1 MSITNYWF
9 QLIWLLTVGMV
20 LAISLPKKQEI
31 VMGRIE
37 ERWQIAP
44 AVLLVVPYILA
55 ATLRSDNFGDTYAY
69 RSVFREAPSKIA
81 ALPLY
86 LEGIKK
92 DKGFSVL
99 IVIIK
104 ALIGNSPILFFMF
117 IATVQMLCMA
127 FIYRKYSENYWMSIF
142 VFVAGTDYMSWCHNG
157 ILIDDGSSDSSYS
170 ICKEYEEKDTR
181 MRCFTQKNHG
191 VSYTRNKGISLARGK
206 FIAFLDA
213 DDFIPPN
220 YLYELVKCCEIG
232 DVAICD
238 TVFLDEKAVKFR
250 FTVGKTVLTRTDAI
264 NALLIRKSINSGP
277 AGKLYKKELIANLKF
292 PSIKTYEDILF
303 TLDAL
308 LNANKIVTTDR
319 TQYFYV
325 ENNNGAMSKMIKNPS
340 LDIIIATERLL
351 QVIAQRK
358 DLKPEC
364 CYVTVSHLFQYV
376 IGLFQE
382 NNYRNSEFVDGT
394 RKLFRKYMCL
404 ILTCRAIPWKEK
416 LVFFLFGQG
425 IFLQNGKRIHW
436 IRKE

>member
-9 QLIWLLTVGMV
+9 QLIWLLTVGMF

-157 ILIDDGSSDSSYS
+157 IRQFLAIAIIMAGFPLLLKRKYIPLIAIILLGATFHASALLMIPIIFIVQGKAWNKKSVLCILGCILILIFVNQFTDGMNNILSNTQYSNMVADWKEWEDNGTNPIRVFVYS
-170 ICKEYEEKDTR
+170 IPMILSIIGRKQIKEADNPVINIVTNFSILTSVIA
-181 MRCFTQKNHG
+181 M
-191 VSYTRNKGISLARGK
+191 VSMKTSGIFIGRLISYGSMYSASILLPWEIENIFTRNSTIIIKSA
-206 FIAFLDA
+206 
-213 DDFIPPN
+213 
-220 YLYELVKCCEIG
+220 
-232 DVAICD
+232 
-238 TVFLDEKAVKFR
+238 
-250 FTVGKTVLTRTDAI
+250 TVLGYIGFFYYQMHFTWG
-264 NALLIRKSINSGP
+264 LI
-277 AGKLYKKELIANLKF
+277 
-292 PSIKTYEDILF
+292 
-303 TLDAL
+303 
-308 LNANKIVTTDR
+308 
-319 TQYFYV
+319 
-325 ENNNGAMSKMIKNPS
+325 
-340 LDIIIATERLL
+340 
-351 QVIAQRK
+351 
-358 DLKPEC
+358 
-364 CYVTVSHLFQYV
+364 
-376 IGLFQE
+376 
-382 NNYRNSEFVDGT
+382 
-394 RKLFRKYMCL
+394 
-404 ILTCRAIPWKEK
+404 
-416 LVFFLFGQG
+416 
-425 IFLQNGKRIHW
+425 
-436 IRKE
+436 

>member
-1 MSITNYWF
+1 MISI
-9 QLIWLLTVGMV
+9 
-20 LAISLPKKQEI
+20 
-31 VMGRIE
+31 
-37 ERWQIAP
+37 
-44 AVLLVVPYILA
+44 
-55 ATLRSDNFGDTYAY
+55 
-69 RSVFREAPSKIA
+69 
-81 ALPLY
+81 
-86 LEGIKK
+86 
-92 DKGFSVL
+92 
-99 IVIIK
+99 II
-104 ALIGNSPILFFMF
+104 PIFN
-117 IATVQMLCMA
+117 A
-127 FIYRKYSENYWMSIF
+127 ENYLKRMLESILGQSYQKF
-142 VFVAGTDYMSWCHNG
+142 EC

-277 AGKLYKKELIANLKF
+277 VGKLYKKELIANLKF

-308 LNANKIVTTDR
+308 LNANKIVTTDQ

>member
-157 ILIDDGSSDSSYS
+157 IRQFLAIAIIMAGFPLLLKRKYIPLIAIILLGATFHASALLMIPIIFIVQGKAWNKKTLLFMVAVIVIVAGIGQFTNVLDSMLAETQYKNVVSDWQSWNDNGTNALRVLVYAVPSVLSLIGLRFIRNEDDKVINLCTNMSIVSVGFYIVSMFTSGIFIGRLPIYFSLYSY
-170 ICKEYEEKDTR
+170 ILLPWEIDH
-181 MRCFTQKNHG
+181 MFTKR
-191 VSYTRNKGISLARGK
+191 SARLIYVVMVVGYLG
-206 FIAFLDA
+206 F
-213 DDFIPPN
+213 
-220 YLYELVKCCEIG
+220 YLYSV
-232 DVAICD
+232 
-238 TVFLDEKAVKFR
+238 
-250 FTVGKTVLTRTDAI
+250 
-264 NALLIRKSINSGP
+264 NNLLG
-277 AGKLYKKELIANLKF
+277 
-292 PSIKTYEDILF
+292 
-303 TLDAL
+303 
-308 LNANKIVTTDR
+308 
-319 TQYFYV
+319 
-325 ENNNGAMSKMIKNPS
+325 
-340 LDIIIATERLL
+340 
-351 QVIAQRK
+351 
-358 DLKPEC
+358 
-364 CYVTVSHLFQYV
+364 
-376 IGLFQE
+376 
-382 NNYRNSEFVDGT
+382 
-394 RKLFRKYMCL
+394 
-404 ILTCRAIPWKEK
+404 
-416 LVFFLFGQG
+416 
-425 IFLQNGKRIHW
+425 
-436 IRKE
+436 

>member
-1 MSITNYWF
+1 
-9 QLIWLLTVGMV
+9 
-20 LAISLPKKQEI
+20 
-31 VMGRIE
+31 MGQSYQKFE
-37 ERWQIAP
+37 
-44 AVLLVVPYILA
+44 
-55 ATLRSDNFGDTYAY
+55 
-69 RSVFREAPSKIA
+69 
-81 ALPLY
+81 
-86 LEGIKK
+86 
-92 DKGFSVL
+92 
-99 IVIIK
+99 
-104 ALIGNSPILFFMF
+104 
-117 IATVQMLCMA
+117 C
-127 FIYRKYSENYWMSIF
+127 
-142 VFVAGTDYMSWCHNG
+142 

-416 LVFFLFGQG
+416 LVFFLFGSG
-425 IFLQNGKRIHW
+425 NIFAKWKKNSLDKEGMKWQKFICMLMAGVLHFLHHFDSEPFSIRYSKSLRCRFSRFSSNTCLIKLNCNVMIIFSNAIKSNSLNGSFCSETTKYISCLSN
-436 IRKE
+436 ILSFLIYSI

>member
-157 ILIDDGSSDSSYS
+157 IRQFLAIAIIMAGFPLLLKRKYIPLIAIILLGATFHASALLMIPIIFIVQGKAWNKKSVLCILGCILILIFVNQFTDGMNNILSNTQYSNMVADWKEWEDNGTNPIRVFVYS
-170 ICKEYEEKDTR
+170 IPMILSIIGRKQIKEADNPVINIVTNFSILTSVIA
-181 MRCFTQKNHG
+181 M
-191 VSYTRNKGISLARGK
+191 VSMKTSGIFIGRLISYGSMYSASILLPWEIENIFTRNSTIIIKSA
-206 FIAFLDA
+206 
-213 DDFIPPN
+213 
-220 YLYELVKCCEIG
+220 
-232 DVAICD
+232 
-238 TVFLDEKAVKFR
+238 
-250 FTVGKTVLTRTDAI
+250 TVLGYIGFFYYQMHFTWG
-264 NALLIRKSINSGP
+264 LIW
-277 AGKLYKKELIANLKF
+277 
-292 PSIKTYEDILF
+292 
-303 TLDAL
+303 
-308 LNANKIVTTDR
+308 KI
-319 TQYFYV
+319 Q
-325 ENNNGAMSKMIKNPS
+325 
-340 LDIIIATERLL
+340 
-351 QVIAQRK
+351 
-358 DLKPEC
+358 
-364 CYVTVSHLFQYV
+364 
-376 IGLFQE
+376 
-382 NNYRNSEFVDGT
+382 
-394 RKLFRKYMCL
+394 
-404 ILTCRAIPWKEK
+404 K
-416 LVFFLFGQG
+416 LV
-425 IFLQNGKRIHW
+425 
-436 IRKE
+436 

>member
-157 ILIDDGSSDSSYS
+157 IRQFLAIAIIMAGFPLLLKRKYIPLIAIILLGATFHASALLMIPIIFIVQGKAWNKKTLLFMVAVIAIVAGIGQFTNVLDSMLAETQYKNVVSDWQSWNDNGTNALRVLVYAVPSVLSLIGLRFIRNEDDKVINLCTNMSIVSVGFYIVSMFTSGIFIGRLPIYFSLYSY
-170 ICKEYEEKDTR
+170 ILLPWEIDH
-181 MRCFTQKNHG
+181 MFTKR
-191 VSYTRNKGISLARGK
+191 SARLIYVVMVVGYLG
-206 FIAFLDA
+206 F
-213 DDFIPPN
+213 
-220 YLYELVKCCEIG
+220 YLYSV
-232 DVAICD
+232 
-238 TVFLDEKAVKFR
+238 
-250 FTVGKTVLTRTDAI
+250 
-264 NALLIRKSINSGP
+264 NNLLG
-277 AGKLYKKELIANLKF
+277 
-292 PSIKTYEDILF
+292 
-303 TLDAL
+303 
-308 LNANKIVTTDR
+308 
-319 TQYFYV
+319 
-325 ENNNGAMSKMIKNPS
+325 
-340 LDIIIATERLL
+340 
-351 QVIAQRK
+351 
-358 DLKPEC
+358 
-364 CYVTVSHLFQYV
+364 
-376 IGLFQE
+376 
-382 NNYRNSEFVDGT
+382 
-394 RKLFRKYMCL
+394 
-404 ILTCRAIPWKEK
+404 
-416 LVFFLFGQG
+416 
-425 IFLQNGKRIHW
+425 
-436 IRKE
+436 

>member
-142 VFVAGTDYMSWCHNG
+142 VFVAGTDYMSWCPTVFGNCHYHG
-157 ILIDDGSSDSSYS
+157 RISITAKKKIYTTDSNYS
-170 ICKEYEEKDTR
+170 IRSDISC
-181 MRCFTQKNHG
+181 
-191 VSYTRNKGISLARGK
+191 VS
-206 FIAFLDA
+206 IAYDPDHF
-213 DDFIPPN
+213 
-220 YLYELVKCCEIG
+220 YC
-232 DVAICD
+232 
-238 TVFLDEKAVKFR
+238 
-250 FTVGKTVLTRTDAI
+250 
-264 NALLIRKSINSGP
+264 
-277 AGKLYKKELIANLKF
+277 AGKGME
-292 PSIKTYEDILF
+292 
-303 TLDAL
+303 
-308 LNANKIVTTDR
+308 
-319 TQYFYV
+319 
-325 ENNNGAMSKMIKNPS
+325 
-340 LDIIIATERLL
+340 
-351 QVIAQRK
+351 
-358 DLKPEC
+358 
-364 CYVTVSHLFQYV
+364 
-376 IGLFQE
+376 
-382 NNYRNSEFVDGT
+382 
-394 RKLFRKYMCL
+394 
-404 ILTCRAIPWKEK
+404 
-416 LVFFLFGQG
+416 
-425 IFLQNGKRIHW
+425 
-436 IRKE
+436 

>member
-157 ILIDDGSSDSSYS
+157 IRQFLAIAIIMAGFPLLLKRKYIPLIAIILLGATFHASALLMIPIIFIVQGKAWNKKSVLCILGCILILIFVNQFTDGMNNILSNTQYSNMVADWKEWEDNGTNPIRVFVYS
-170 ICKEYEEKDTR
+170 IPMILSIIGRKQIKEADNPVINIVTNFSILTSVIA
-181 MRCFTQKNHG
+181 M
-191 VSYTRNKGISLARGK
+191 VSMKTSGIFIGRLISYGSMYSASILLPWEIENIFTRNS
-206 FIAFLDA
+206 
-213 DDFIPPN
+213 
-220 YLYELVKCCEIG
+220 
-232 DVAICD
+232 
-238 TVFLDEKAVKFR
+238 T
-250 FTVGKTVLTRTDAI
+250 
-264 NALLIRKSINSGP
+264 
-277 AGKLYKKELIANLKF
+277 
-292 PSIKTYEDILF
+292 
-303 TLDAL
+303 
-308 LNANKIVTTDR
+308 
-319 TQYFYV
+319 
-325 ENNNGAMSKMIKNPS
+325 
-340 LDIIIATERLL
+340 IIIL
-351 QVIAQRK
+351 QHVVVHGDHIHQRQGAAVVIAIQAVR
-358 DLKPEC
+358 
-364 CYVTVSHLFQYV
+364 Q
-376 IGLFQE
+376 
-382 NNYRNSEFVDGT
+382 
-394 RKLFRKYMCL
+394 
-404 ILTCRAIPWKEK
+404 
-416 LVFFLFGQG
+416 
-425 IFLQNGKRIHW
+425 
-436 IRKE
+436 

>member
-157 ILIDDGSSDSSYS
+157 IRQFLAIAIIMAGFPLLLKRKYIPLIAIILLGATFHASALLMIPIIFIVQGKAWNKKSVLCILGCILILIFVNQFTDGMNNILSNTQYSNMVADWKEWEDNGTNPIRVFVYS
-170 ICKEYEEKDTR
+170 IPMILSIIGRKQIKEADNPVINIVTNFSILTSVIA
-181 MRCFTQKNHG
+181 M
-191 VSYTRNKGISLARGK
+191 VSMKTSGIFIGRLISYGSMYSASILLPWEIENIFTRNSTIIIKSA
-206 FIAFLDA
+206 
-213 DDFIPPN
+213 
-220 YLYELVKCCEIG
+220 
-232 DVAICD
+232 
-238 TVFLDEKAVKFR
+238 
-250 FTVGKTVLTRTDAI
+250 TVLGYIGFKARMLLCYSIPFVSICNRTF
-264 NALLIRKSINSGP
+264 SG
-277 AGKLYKKELIANLKF
+277 E
-292 PSIKTYEDILF
+292 
-303 TLDAL
+303 
-308 LNANKIVTTDR
+308 
-319 TQYFYV
+319 
-325 ENNNGAMSKMIKNPS
+325 
-340 LDIIIATERLL
+340 
-351 QVIAQRK
+351 
-358 DLKPEC
+358 
-364 CYVTVSHLFQYV
+364 
-376 IGLFQE
+376 
-382 NNYRNSEFVDGT
+382 
-394 RKLFRKYMCL
+394 
-404 ILTCRAIPWKEK
+404 
-416 LVFFLFGQG
+416 
-425 IFLQNGKRIHW
+425 
-436 IRKE
+436 

>member
-157 ILIDDGSSDSSYS
+157 IRQFLAIAIIMAGFPLLLKRKYIPLIAIILLGATFHASALLMIPIIFIVQGKAWNKKSVLCILGCILILIFVNQFTDGMNNILSNTQYSNMVADWKEWEDNGTNPIRVFVYS
-170 ICKEYEEKDTR
+170 IPMILSIIGRKQIKEADNPVINIVTNFSILTSVIA
-181 MRCFTQKNHG
+181 M
-191 VSYTRNKGISLARGK
+191 VSMKTSGIFIGRLISYGSMYSASILLPWEIENIFTRNS
-206 FIAFLDA
+206 
-213 DDFIPPN
+213 
-220 YLYELVKCCEIG
+220 
-232 DVAICD
+232 
-238 TVFLDEKAVKFR
+238 T
-250 FTVGKTVLTRTDAI
+250 
-264 NALLIRKSINSGP
+264 
-277 AGKLYKKELIANLKF
+277 
-292 PSIKTYEDILF
+292 
-303 TLDAL
+303 
-308 LNANKIVTTDR
+308 
-319 TQYFYV
+319 
-325 ENNNGAMSKMIKNPS
+325 
-340 LDIIIATERLL
+340 IIIKSA
-351 QVIAQRK
+351 
-358 DLKPEC
+358 
-364 CYVTVSHLFQYV
+364 

>member
-1 MSITNYWF
+1 M
-9 QLIWLLTVGMV
+9 
-20 LAISLPKKQEI
+20 
-31 VMGRIE
+31 
-37 ERWQIAP
+37 
-44 AVLLVVPYILA
+44 
-55 ATLRSDNFGDTYAY
+55 
-69 RSVFREAPSKIA
+69 
-81 ALPLY
+81 
-86 LEGIKK
+86 
-92 DKGFSVL
+92 
-99 IVIIK
+99 
-104 ALIGNSPILFFMF
+104 
-117 IATVQMLCMA
+117 
-127 FIYRKYSENYWMSIF
+127 
-142 VFVAGTDYMSWCHNG
+142 
-157 ILIDDGSSDSSYS
+157 
-170 ICKEYEEKDTR
+170 
-181 MRCFTQKNHG
+181 
-191 VSYTRNKGISLARGK
+191 
-206 FIAFLDA
+206 
-213 DDFIPPN
+213 
-220 YLYELVKCCEIG
+220 
-232 DVAICD
+232 
-238 TVFLDEKAVKFR
+238 KFR

>member
-1 MSITNYWF
+1 MISI
-9 QLIWLLTVGMV
+9 
-20 LAISLPKKQEI
+20 
-31 VMGRIE
+31 
-37 ERWQIAP
+37 
-44 AVLLVVPYILA
+44 
-55 ATLRSDNFGDTYAY
+55 
-69 RSVFREAPSKIA
+69 
-81 ALPLY
+81 
-86 LEGIKK
+86 
-92 DKGFSVL
+92 
-99 IVIIK
+99 II
-104 ALIGNSPILFFMF
+104 PIFN
-117 IATVQMLCMA
+117 A
-127 FIYRKYSENYWMSIF
+127 ENYLKRMLESILGQSYQKF
-142 VFVAGTDYMSWCHNG
+142 EC

-416 LVFFLFGQG
+416 LVFFYLVREYFC
-425 IFLQNGKRIHW
+425 KME
-436 IRKE
+436 KEFIG

>member
-157 ILIDDGSSDSSYS
+157 IRQFLAIAIIMAGFPLLLKRKYIPLIAIILLGATFHASALLMIPIIFIVQGKAWNKKSVLCILGCILILIFVNQFTDGMNNILSNTQYSNMVADWKEWEDNGTNPIRVFVYS
-170 ICKEYEEKDTR
+170 IPMILSIIGRKQIKEADNPVINIVTNFSILTSVIA
-181 MRCFTQKNHG
+181 M
-191 VSYTRNKGISLARGK
+191 VSMKTSGIFIGRLISYGSMYSASILLPWEIENIFTRNSTIIIKSATVLDILDS
-206 FIAFLDA
+206 FIIRCILHGG
-213 DDFIPPN
+213 
-220 YLYELVKCCEIG
+220 LYE
-232 DVAICD
+232 
-238 TVFLDEKAVKFR
+238 
-250 FTVGKTVLTRTDAI
+250 
-264 NALLIRKSINSGP
+264 KS
-277 AGKLYKKELIANLKF
+277 
-292 PSIKTYEDILF
+292 
-303 TLDAL
+303 
-308 LNANKIVTTDR
+308 
-319 TQYFYV
+319 
-325 ENNNGAMSKMIKNPS
+325 
-340 LDIIIATERLL
+340 
-351 QVIAQRK
+351 
-358 DLKPEC
+358 
-364 CYVTVSHLFQYV
+364 
-376 IGLFQE
+376 
-382 NNYRNSEFVDGT
+382 RN
-394 RKLFRKYMCL
+394 
-404 ILTCRAIPWKEK
+404 
-416 LVFFLFGQG
+416 
-425 IFLQNGKRIHW
+425 
-436 IRKE
+436 

>member
-157 ILIDDGSSDSSYS
+157 IRQFLAIAIIMAGFPLLLKRKYIPLIAIILLGATFHASALLMIPIIFIVQGKAWNKKSVLCILGCILILIFVNQFTDGMNNILSNTQYSNMVADWKEWEDNGTNPIRVFVYS
-170 ICKEYEEKDTR
+170 IPMILSIIGRKQIKEADNPVINIVTNFSILTSVIA
-181 MRCFTQKNHG
+181 M
-191 VSYTRNKGISLARGK
+191 VSMKTSGIFIGRLISYGSMYSASILLPWEIENIFTRNSTIIIKSATVLGYIG
-206 FIAFLDA
+206 FFYYQMH
-213 DDFIPPN
+213 FTWG
-220 YLYELVKCCEIG
+220 LYE
-232 DVAICD
+232 
-238 TVFLDEKAVKFR
+238 
-250 FTVGKTVLTRTDAI
+250 
-264 NALLIRKSINSGP
+264 KS
-277 AGKLYKKELIANLKF
+277 
-292 PSIKTYEDILF
+292 
-303 TLDAL
+303 
-308 LNANKIVTTDR
+308 
-319 TQYFYV
+319 
-325 ENNNGAMSKMIKNPS
+325 
-340 LDIIIATERLL
+340 
-351 QVIAQRK
+351 
-358 DLKPEC
+358 
-364 CYVTVSHLFQYV
+364 
-376 IGLFQE
+376 
-382 NNYRNSEFVDGT
+382 RN
-394 RKLFRKYMCL
+394 
-404 ILTCRAIPWKEK
+404 
-416 LVFFLFGQG
+416 
-425 IFLQNGKRIHW
+425 
-436 IRKE
+436 

>member
-157 ILIDDGSSDSSYS
+157 IRQFLAIAIIMAGFPLLLKRKYIPLIAIILLGATFHASALLMIPIIFIVQGKAWNKKSVLCILGCILILIFVNQFTDGMNNILSNTQYSNMVADWKEWEDNGTNPIRVFVYS
-170 ICKEYEEKDTR
+170 IPMILSIIGRKQIKEADNPVINIVTNFSILTSVIA
-181 MRCFTQKNHG
+181 M
-191 VSYTRNKGISLARGK
+191 VSMKTSGIFIGRLISYGSMYSASILLPWEIENIFTRNSTIIIKSATVLGYIGFFYYQMHLHGG
-206 FIAFLDA
+206 
-213 DDFIPPN
+213 
-220 YLYELVKCCEIG
+220 LYE
-232 DVAICD
+232 
-238 TVFLDEKAVKFR
+238 
-250 FTVGKTVLTRTDAI
+250 
-264 NALLIRKSINSGP
+264 KS
-277 AGKLYKKELIANLKF
+277 
-292 PSIKTYEDILF
+292 
-303 TLDAL
+303 
-308 LNANKIVTTDR
+308 
-319 TQYFYV
+319 
-325 ENNNGAMSKMIKNPS
+325 
-340 LDIIIATERLL
+340 
-351 QVIAQRK
+351 
-358 DLKPEC
+358 
-364 CYVTVSHLFQYV
+364 
-376 IGLFQE
+376 
-382 NNYRNSEFVDGT
+382 RN
-394 RKLFRKYMCL
+394 
-404 ILTCRAIPWKEK
+404 
-416 LVFFLFGQG
+416 
-425 IFLQNGKRIHW
+425 
-436 IRKE
+436 

>member
-44 AVLLVVPYILA
+44 AVLLVV
-55 ATLRSDNFGDTYAY
+55 TYAY

-157 ILIDDGSSDSSYS
+157 IRQFLAIAIIMAGFPLLLKRKYIPLIAIILLGATFHASALLMIPIIFIVQGKAWNKKSVLCILGCILILIFVNQFTDGMNNILSNTQYSNMVADWKEWEDNGTNPIRVFVYS
-170 ICKEYEEKDTR
+170 IPMILSIIGRKQIKEADNPVINIVTNFSILTSVIA
-181 MRCFTQKNHG
+181 M
-191 VSYTRNKGISLARGK
+191 VSMKTSGICILHP
-206 FIAFLDA
+206 FY
-213 DDFIPPN
+213 
-220 YLYELVKCCEIG
+220 YL
-232 DVAICD
+232 
-238 TVFLDEKAVKFR
+238 
-250 FTVGKTVLTRTDAI
+250 
-264 NALLIRKSINSGP
+264 
-277 AGKLYKKELIANLKF
+277 GKLK
-292 PSIKTYEDILF
+292 
-303 TLDAL
+303 
-308 LNANKIVTTDR
+308 
-319 TQYFYV
+319 
-325 ENNNGAMSKMIKNPS
+325 
-340 LDIIIATERLL
+340 
-351 QVIAQRK
+351 
-358 DLKPEC
+358 
-364 CYVTVSHLFQYV
+364 
-376 IGLFQE
+376 
-382 NNYRNSEFVDGT
+382 
-394 RKLFRKYMCL
+394 
-404 ILTCRAIPWKEK
+404 
-416 LVFFLFGQG
+416 
-425 IFLQNGKRIHW
+425 IFLREIQP
-436 IRKE
+436 

>member
-157 ILIDDGSSDSSYS
+157 IRQFLAIAIIMAGFPLTHTFTSDKWDDYKALYARFQEEFGRSEIYDFRDQLDKVLLFFIYNAIGDIFCSSVLT
-170 ICKEYEEKDTR
+170 IGEKKR
-181 MRCFTQKNHG
+181 M
-191 VSYTRNKGISLARGK
+191 VNKI
-206 FIAFLDA
+206 
-213 DDFIPPN
+213 
-220 YLYELVKCCEIG
+220 LYEDSVRNMFKQLKI
-232 DVAICD
+232 
-238 TVFLDEKAVKFR
+238 
-250 FTVGKTVLTRTDAI
+250 
-264 NALLIRKSINSGP
+264 
-277 AGKLYKKELIANLKF
+277 GKLCVPKKQKLLTFCYSHPVLLPLISF
-292 PSIKTYEDILF
+292 
-303 TLDAL
+303 
-308 LNANKIVTTDR
+308 
-319 TQYFYV
+319 YF
-325 ENNNGAMSKMIKNPS
+325 EK
-340 LDIIIATERLL
+340 R
-351 QVIAQRK
+351 
-358 DLKPEC
+358 
-364 CYVTVSHLFQYV
+364 
-376 IGLFQE
+376 
-382 NNYRNSEFVDGT
+382 YRV
-394 RKLFRKYMCL
+394 
-404 ILTCRAIPWKEK
+404 
-416 LVFFLFGQG
+416 
-425 IFLQNGKRIHW
+425 
-436 IRKE
+436 